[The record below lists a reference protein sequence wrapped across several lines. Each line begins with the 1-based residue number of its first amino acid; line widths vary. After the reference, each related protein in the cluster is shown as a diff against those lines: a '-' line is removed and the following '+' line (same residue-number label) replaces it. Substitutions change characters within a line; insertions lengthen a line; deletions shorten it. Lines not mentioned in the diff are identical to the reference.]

1 MDKIPLNYEASEG
14 DTHKRQTSTLPT
26 EVVQCLENARFLH
39 LATCT
44 DNVPNVSLMNYTYLP
59 SSPYSSSPVII
70 MTTNAASR
78 KTSNIT
84 TNPNVSLLVH
94 DWVSHRPP
102 TTTAQGRRL
111 SGGGGSPTPEA
122 RSSLATLLLNLNTS
136 AVSSISA
143 TIGGAARIAPI
154 GSAEE
159 KFYVERHLENNTFEA
174 EGVPLFQPSSNPA
187 AAADDGGNGSG
198 SGGRFVAG
206 EEVRVI
212 VVDIR
217 NVRIS
222 DWKGT
227 VRDWELVHDAPV
239 LNGGA

>member
-1 MDKIPLNYEASEG
+1 MS
-14 DTHKRQTSTLPT
+14 
-26 EVVQCLENARFLH
+26 
-39 LATCT
+39 
-44 DNVPNVSLMNYTYLP
+44 
-59 SSPYSSSPVII
+59 
-70 MTTNAASR
+70 
-78 KTSNIT
+78 
-84 TNPNVSLLVH
+84 
-94 DWVSHRPP
+94 
-102 TTTAQGRRL
+102 
-111 SGGGGSPTPEA
+111 GGSPAPET

-154 GSAEE
+154 GSEEE
-159 KFYVERHLENNTFEA
+159 KFYVAQHLENNTFEE
-174 EGVPLFQPSSNPA
+174 EGTPLFQPVSNT
-187 AAADDGGNGSG
+187 DNSRDNDQSG
-198 SGGRFVAG
+198 HFVAG

-227 VRDWELVHDAPV
+227 VRDWELTADAPL

>member
-14 DTHKRQTSTLPT
+14 DTHKRQTSTLPI

-59 SSPYSSSPVII
+59 SSPYSASPVII
-70 MTTNAASR
+70 MTTNPASR
-78 KTSNIT
+78 KTTNIV

-102 TTTAQGRRL
+102 TQGRRL
-111 SGGGGSPTPEA
+111 SGGSPGPET
-122 RSSLATLLLNLNTS
+122 RSSLAALLLNLNTS
-136 AVSSISA
+136 AMSSISA

-159 KFYVERHLENNTFEA
+159 KFYVEQHLENNTFE
-174 EGVPLFQPSSNPA
+174 EGVPLFQPATNTESRGEGDRA
-187 AAADDGGNGSG
+187 GGH
-198 SGGRFVAG
+198 FVAG

-212 VVDIR
+212 VVDIQ

-227 VRDWELVHDAPV
+227 VRDWELVSDAPL

>member
-59 SSPYSSSPVII
+59 SSPYSDSPVII
-70 MTTNAASR
+70 MTTNPASR
-78 KTSNIT
+78 KTTNIIA
-84 TNPNVSLLVH
+84 NSNVSLLVH

-102 TTTAQGRRL
+102 TQGRRM
-111 SGGGGSPTPEA
+111 SGGGSPAPET
-122 RSSLATLLLNLNTS
+122 RSSLAALLLNLNTS

-154 GSAEE
+154 GSEEE
-159 KFYVERHLENNTFEA
+159 KFYVAQHLENNTFE
-174 EGVPLFQPSSNPA
+174 EGTPLFQPVSNTGNREN
-187 AAADDGGNGSG
+187 DGH
-198 SGGRFVAG
+198 FVAG

-222 DWKGT
+222 DFKGT
-227 VRDWELVHDAPV
+227 VRDWELTTDAPL

>member
-14 DTHKRQTSTLPT
+14 DTHKRQTSTLPI

-59 SSPYSSSPVII
+59 SSPYSASPVII
-70 MTTNAASR
+70 MTTNPASR
-78 KTSNIT
+78 KTTNII

-94 DWVSHRPP
+94 DWISHRPP
-102 TTTAQGRRL
+102 TQGRRL
-111 SGGGGSPTPEA
+111 SGGSPGPET
-122 RSSLATLLLNLNTS
+122 RSSLAALLLNLNTS
-136 AVSSISA
+136 AMSSISA

-159 KFYVERHLENNTFEA
+159 KFYVEQHLENNTFE
-174 EGVPLFQPSSNPA
+174 EGVPLFQA
-187 AAADDGGNGSG
+187 ATNTESRDNERAGGGH
-198 SGGRFVAG
+198 FVAG

-212 VVDIR
+212 VVDIQ

-227 VRDWELVHDAPV
+227 VRDWELVPDAPL
-239 LNGGA
+239 LNGSA